1 MRARFIKPVITNNVC
16 DDDQVVAD
24 EPLSPAARLFQ
35 STELNCS
42 IIIVL
47 GSNTIIDVDAV
58 KSGFMNSMVKHPRF
72 SSLFVKDD
80 QNGGQ
85 MSWRRTKVDIH
96 KHVFAPE
103 LDPNMELPDKFVEDY
118 ASNLTKTGLDLAKP
132 LWELHVLNVKTSDA
146 NATAILKL
154 HHSIGDGISIMSL
167 FLASSRKASDLE
179 SLPTLPK
186 TKRPTSFW
194 NNCHGFWGVLFTIW
208 TMILMVF
215 NTLVDVMNFAATA
228 LFLRDTDTPLKGTSV
243 DIGLSCKRIVH
254 RIVSLDDIKIVK
266 SAMNTTINDVLLG
279 ITMAGL
285 SRYLNGKYATRS
297 YSDERD
303 QITGSKNGNYLPANI
318 RLRSTL
324 LYNLRPSTGIE
335 SLAEMMEK
343 DSKVRWGN
351 LIGYVLLPITIALPD
366 DPLDYVRKAK
376 AIVDRKKFSFE
387 AICSYSVGR
396 FILEL
401 FGLKRTAAVMHKTIS
416 NTTMSFSNVVGPREE
431 ISFYGH
437 HLSYI
442 APSVYGQP
450 QALTVH
456 WQSYGEKMI
465 LVLTVDPDVIP
476 DYNNLC
482 TDFEASLKLI
492 KDAVIQG
499 GAAVPLQAKTGHKQ
513 D

>member
-1 MRARFIKPVITNNVC
+1 MKPRFIKPVITKNIG
-16 DDDQVVAD
+16 DDHVVADD

-47 GSNTIIDVDAV
+47 GSNSIIDVDAV
-58 KSGFMNSMVKHPRF
+58 KSGLMNSMVKHPRF
-72 SSLFVKDD
+72 SSLFVIDD
-80 QNGGQ
+80 KNGGQ
-85 MSWRRTKVDIH
+85 MSWRRTEVDIH
-96 KHVFAPE
+96 KHVFALE
-103 LDPNMELPDKFVEDY
+103 LDPNMELPDQFVEDY
-118 ASNLTKTGLDLAKP
+118 ASNLTKTGLDPAKP

-167 FLASSRKASDLE
+167 FLASSRIASDLE
-179 SLPTLPK
+179 SLPSLPK
-186 TKRPTSFW
+186 PKRPTSFW
-194 NNCHGFWGVLFTIW
+194 NNCRGFWGILFTIW
-208 TMILMVF
+208 TVIMMVF
-215 NTLVDVMNFAATA
+215 NTFVDVMNFAATA
-228 LFLRDTDTPLKGTSV
+228 LFLKDTDTPLKGTSEK
-243 DIGLSCKRIVH
+243 IGLSRKRMVH
-254 RIVSLDDIKIVK
+254 RIISLDDIKLVK

-297 YSDERD
+297 YPNEMD
-303 QITGSKNGNYLPANI
+303 QITGSKNGNHLPENI
-318 RLRSTL
+318 RFRSTL

-343 DSKVRWGN
+343 ESKVRWGN

-387 AICSYSVGR
+387 ALCTYSVGR
-396 FILEL
+396 FILDL
-401 FGLKRTAAVMHKTIS
+401 FGLKQTAAVMYKTIS

-437 HLSYI
+437 HLSYL

-482 TDFEASLKLI
+482 TDFEASVKLI
-492 KDAVIQG
+492 KDAVIQSK
-499 GAAVPLQAKTGHKQ
+499 AAGTVQAKTGHKQ

>member
-1 MRARFIKPVITNNVC
+1 MRGRFIKPVVTKNIS
-16 DDDQVVAD
+16 DDQHVVAD
-24 EPLSPAARLFQ
+24 EPLSPAARLFH
-35 STELNCS
+35 STQLNCS

-47 GSNTIIDVDAV
+47 GSNSIIDVDAV

-72 SSLFVKDD
+72 SSLFVTDD
-80 QNGGQ
+80 KNGEK

-103 LDPNMELPDKFVEDY
+103 LDPNIELADKFVEDY
-118 ASNLTKTGLDLAKP
+118 ASNLTNTGLDLAKP
-132 LWELHVLNVKTSDA
+132 LWELHILNVKTSDA

-179 SLPTLPK
+179 SLPSLPK

-194 NNCHGFWGVLFTIW
+194 NNHHGFWGPIFTIC

-215 NTLVDVMNFAATA
+215 NTFVDVMNFAATA
-228 LFLRDTDTPLKGTSV
+228 LFLKDTDTPLKATSK
-243 DIGLSCKRIVH
+243 DIGLSRKRIVH
-254 RIVSLDDIKIVK
+254 KIVSLDDIKLVK

-285 SRYLNGKYATRS
+285 SRYLNGKY
-297 YSDERD
+297 
-303 QITGSKNGNYLPANI
+303 GSKNGNYLPANI
-318 RLRSTL
+318 RFRSTL
-324 LYNLRPSTGIE
+324 LYNVRPSAGIE

-343 DSKVRWGN
+343 ESKVRWGN

-401 FGLKRTAAVMHKTIS
+401 FGLKKTAAVMHKIIS

-437 HLSYI
+437 QLSYI

-476 DYNNLC
+476 DYKDLSA
-482 TDFEASLKLI
+482 DFEASLKLI

-499 GAAVPLQAKTGHKQ
+499 GAAIPVQAKTGHKQ

>member
-1 MRARFIKPVITNNVC
+1 MKPIITKNTR
-16 DDDQVVAD
+16 DDVAEED

-35 STELNCS
+35 SSQLNCS
-42 IIIVL
+42 IVIVL
-47 GSNTIIDVDAV
+47 GSHTFIDVDAV
-58 KSGFMNSMVKHPRF
+58 KSGFLNSMAKHPRF
-72 SSLFVKDD
+72 SSLFVTDD
-80 QNGGQ
+80 ENGGK

-103 LDPNMELPDKFVEDY
+103 LDPSMELADSFVEDY
-118 ASNLTKTGLDLAKP
+118 VSNLTNTGLDLTKP

-146 NATAILKL
+146 NATAVLKL

-167 FLASSRKASDLE
+167 FLASSRKASDPE
-179 SLPTLPK
+179 SMPSLPK
-186 TKRPTSFW
+186 KKRPGGFW
-194 NNCHGFWGVLFTIW
+194 SNCHGFWGVLFTVW

-228 LFLRDTDTPLKGTSV
+228 LFLKDTDTPLKGSAE
-243 DIGLSCKRIVH
+243 DIGLSRKRIVH
-254 RIVSLDDIKIVK
+254 RIVSLDDIKMVK

-297 YSDERD
+297 YQNERD
-303 QITGSKNGNYLPANI
+303 QDRASKKGNHLPANI
-318 RLRSTL
+318 RFRSTL

-343 DSKVRWGN
+343 ESKVRWGN

-376 AIVDRKKFSFE
+376 AIVDRKKLSFE
-387 AICSYSVGR
+387 ALCSFSVGR
-396 FILEL
+396 VILEL
-401 FGLKRTAAVMHKTIS
+401 FGLKRTSYVMHKIIS
-416 NTTMSFSNVVGPREE
+416 NTTMSFSNVVGPQEE

-456 WQSYGEKMI
+456 WQSYADKVI

-482 TDFEASLKLI
+482 TDFVASLKLI
-492 KDAVIQG
+492 KDAVIQS
-499 GAAVPLQAKTGHKQ
+499 GATVRVQAKTGHKQ